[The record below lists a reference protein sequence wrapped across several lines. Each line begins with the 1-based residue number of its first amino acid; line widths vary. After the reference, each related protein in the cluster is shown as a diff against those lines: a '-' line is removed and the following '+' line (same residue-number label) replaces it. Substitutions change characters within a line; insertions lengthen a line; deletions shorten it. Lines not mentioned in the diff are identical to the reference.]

1 MTVTKLDALRATAL
15 KSLTTAGFTDA
26 TATRHNT
33 TTVIATVPVARAAW
47 ADFALASHTVLRLAD
62 WAGRARYALFPARD
76 SSAPYTHTV
85 YFRATGPGLA
95 QQDVGKVL
103 CHTVQIVPGFNTEAD
118 IPKALA
124 TALFTDPTRTG
135 DITISRLA

>member
-1 MTVTKLDALRATAL
+1 MTVTTLDALRATAL

-26 TATRHNT
+26 TATPRGN
-33 TTVIATVPVARAAW
+33 TVIATVPVARSAW

-62 WAGRARYALFPARD
+62 WAGRARYALFPTRD
-76 SSAPYTHTV
+76 NSAPYTRTV

-103 CHTVQIVPGFNTEAD
+103 CHTVQIVPGFTTEAD

-135 DITISRLA
+135 DITITRLA